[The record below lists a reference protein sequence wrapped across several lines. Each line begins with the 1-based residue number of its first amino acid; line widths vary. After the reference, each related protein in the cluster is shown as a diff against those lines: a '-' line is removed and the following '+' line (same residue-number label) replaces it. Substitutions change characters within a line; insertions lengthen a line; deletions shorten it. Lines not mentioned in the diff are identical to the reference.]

1 MAKKKMN
8 EQSYATF
15 KERHHAASVQLDGRN
30 EAKTAI
36 VVECLKK
43 DLELLCLAG
52 VEDKSRA
59 RWNF

>member
-1 MAKKKMN
+1 M
-8 EQSYATF
+8 
-15 KERHHAASVQLDGRN
+15 SVQLDGRN
-30 EAKTAI
+30 EAMTVI

-43 DLELLCLAG
+43 DLELPCLAS